1 MNHITWRIISEFSHS
16 STIDS
21 ENCVIYKE
29 VEKPLT
35 GYPATLASVQGL
47 PLVLETTCKFIFIL
61 YCLQS
66 FIIVISISRI
76 NKLLYLLL
84 TLLSIEIVI
93 KGTSTKIKQLY
104 FI

>member
-1 MNHITWRIISEFSHS
+1 MNHITWRIISEFCHS

-47 PLVLETTCKFIFIL
+47 PLVLETTCKFMFIL
-61 YCLQS
+61 HCIQFFHVLMSGSKIGNTCL
-66 FIIVISISRI
+66 FAFGLI
-76 NKLLYLLL
+76 
-84 TLLSIEIVI
+84 
-93 KGTSTKIKQLY
+93 
-104 FI
+104 